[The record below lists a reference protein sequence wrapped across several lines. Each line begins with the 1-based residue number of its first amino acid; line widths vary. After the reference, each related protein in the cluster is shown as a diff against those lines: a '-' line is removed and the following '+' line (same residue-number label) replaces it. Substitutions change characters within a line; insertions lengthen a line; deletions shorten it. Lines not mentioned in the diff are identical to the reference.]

1 MFIITLIDKIDG
13 SDPMKREA
21 FRMLTLKTLAPY
33 VLNVIV
39 LKRVAMSGGKGFSLS
54 WAISVYWIMLAGY
67 WNRVLEK
74 IMMIFKCICNIS

>member
-39 LKRVAMSGGKGFSLS
+39 LKSVAMTGGKSFFS
-54 WAISVYWIMLAGY
+54 
-67 WNRVLEK
+67 
-74 IMMIFKCICNIS
+74 

>member
-21 FRMLTLKTLAPY
+21 SRMLTLKTLAPY

-39 LKRVAMSGGKGFSLS
+39 LRRVAMSGGKSFFS
-54 WAISVYWIMLAGY
+54 
-67 WNRVLEK
+67 
-74 IMMIFKCICNIS
+74 